1 MKINKQIT
9 DDGVW
14 KDEVN
19 DKFLEL
25 IHEGNIKAI
34 LAAKRRLWMLED
46 RKLDN
51 VKPEDETDDSKED
64 VEDLREAVEEVGKKK
79 WYKRAEA

>member
-1 MKINKQIT
+1 
-9 DDGVW
+9 
-14 KDEVN
+14 
-19 DKFLEL
+19 
-25 IHEGNIKAI
+25 
-34 LAAKRRLWMLED
+34 MLED

-64 VEDLREAVEEVGKKK
+64 IEDLRKAVEEVGKKK